1 MRLLLLKFIKS
12 LSFRNSLNLQP
23 LVNNITGIMF
33 AFFPAESPSE
43 NQLQPSPGVVAAWVS
58 APQRRGLCPMFS
70 RPRSWM
76 SCFKSLVTAPLLQ
89 PSDYN

>member
-12 LSFRNSLNLQP
+12 LSFRNSLHLQP

-43 NQLQPSPGVVAAWVS
+43 NQLQPSPGVVAAWVCGCM
-58 APQRRGLCPMFS
+58 GLCPMFS

-76 SCFKSLVTAPLLQ
+76 SCFKSLVTAPFLQ